1 MSLYESLTRH
11 RNVKSRLGA
20 QLSDVSEGKRE
31 GGQQHSDM
39 VQQQTS
45 SSASSESFTD
55 RHRKELIQQN
65 STQPHSEQGE
75 LAYFL
80 FVFEMVL

>member
-31 GGQQHSDM
+31 GAQHSDM